1 MAIKLE
7 KIVEK
12 FYLSLEEGKI
22 MGRKCPKCG
31 HVEFPP
37 VYACNECGNY
47 ETEWVE
53 LSGKA
58 KLHSIV
64 LPAALSSKPE
74 YKKMGKF
81 AYGEVEIE
89 EGTRLNA
96 VVRGISKKN
105 REELSK
111 QLPLDIHAAIID
123 RDGGFKTVI
132 FDLDEK
138 YLK

>member
-74 YKKMGKF
+74 YKKMGKY

-105 REELSK
+105 RAELTA

-123 RDGGFKTVI
+123 RDGGFKTVV

-138 YLK
+138 YL